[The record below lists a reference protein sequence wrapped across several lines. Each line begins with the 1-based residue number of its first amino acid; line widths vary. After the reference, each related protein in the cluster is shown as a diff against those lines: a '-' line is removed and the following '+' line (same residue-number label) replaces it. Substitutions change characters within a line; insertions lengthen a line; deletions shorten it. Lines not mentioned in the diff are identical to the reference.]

1 MKCEPRIAWS
11 IGQTLLPEHLRGLE
25 DTILSD
31 SAVRGTLAGTPY
43 YGFSRLRFG
52 KALTTDGLLTLEA
65 GMMVSRS
72 GRLLVVGENAF
83 INTLNLNTAGAN
95 RLKVFLHVMPA
106 EGLHEKWRVPM
117 SAADGIQAIQ
127 TWQWRLHLS
136 MDEEIQGTLEYLPL
150 AILEKDINS
159 QWVFSPDYIPPLLN
173 VGCEVFLR
181 AELESL
187 RQELEKYQ
195 KILRE
200 ELADI
205 HLAGENLIN
214 SRRCQVELRFFSSF
228 VSNVLAEIKPHPFEF
243 FHRLQRFY
251 LEICNYQGTEPTG
264 LGGIYRHDDLAGC
277 LTGLLNATL
286 GLLKRDK
293 EVTPMDEFKVSAGV
307 WRLEMSDSCVTAA
320 KWYFLVQKPTVQFKV
335 DFESVKFASLS
346 RLNIIH
352 KYFLQGVI
360 IRRVDRPL
368 FQHYFGPDV
377 DIYEIVQ
384 DEELNQARNERTLAF
399 LDENRFEGLKFFLYW
414 SQL

>member
-25 DTILSD
+25 DVILSD
-31 SAVRGTLAGTPY
+31 SAVRGTLAGLPY

-52 KALTTDGLLTLEA
+52 KAFKTDGLLTLES
-65 GMMVSRS
+65 GIMVSRS
-72 GRLLVVGENAF
+72 GRLLAVAENAY

-106 EGLHEKWRVPM
+106 DELHERWRVPM
-117 SAADGIQAIQ
+117 SAADGTQPIQ

-136 MDEEIQGTLEYLPL
+136 LDEEIQGTLEYLPL
-150 AILEKDINS
+150 AIVEKDINS
-159 QWVFSPDYIPPLLN
+159 QWIFAPDFIPPLLN
-173 VGCEVFLR
+173 VGYEVFLR

-214 SRRCQVELRFFSSF
+214 IRRCQVELRFFLNYL
-228 VSNVLAEIKPHPFEF
+228 SNVLGEVKPHPFEF
-243 FHRLQRFY
+243 FQRLQRLY
-251 LEICNYQGTEPTG
+251 LEISNYQVIEPAG
-264 LGGIYRHDDLAGC
+264 VGNLYRHDDLAGC
-277 LTGLLNATL
+277 LIGLVNATL
-286 GLLKRDK
+286 GLLRRDK
-293 EVTPMDEFKVSAGV
+293 ELTPMEEFRLSSGV

-320 KWYFLVQKPTVQFKV
+320 KWYFLVQKPTVQLKI

-360 IRRVDRPL
+360 FKKIDRPL
-368 FQHYFGPDV
+368 FQHYFGPEV
-377 DIYEIVQ
+377 DIYELLQ
-384 DEELNQARNERTLAF
+384 DEELVQARNERTLAF
-399 LDENRFEGLKFFLYW
+399 LDEKRFEGLKFFLYW